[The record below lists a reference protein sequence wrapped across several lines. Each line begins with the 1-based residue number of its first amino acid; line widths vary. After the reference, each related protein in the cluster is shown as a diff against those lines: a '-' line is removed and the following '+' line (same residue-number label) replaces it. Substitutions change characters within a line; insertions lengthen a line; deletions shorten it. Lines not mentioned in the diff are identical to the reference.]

1 MSNKLSDKPYLTNN
15 IEWFIMDSVPNM
27 VMNKKTQ
34 WKWKQRL
41 KDKNVLFAHTYRA
54 KASLLTELVQNK
66 VKQWSK
72 S

>member
-15 IEWFIMDSVPNM
+15 IGWFIMDLVPNM
-27 VMNKKTQ
+27 VMNKKKQ

-41 KDKNVLFAHTYRA
+41 KDKNVLFVHTYGA
-54 KASLLTELVQNK
+54 KASLLTELVQDK

>member
-27 VMNKKTQ
+27 VMNKKKQ

-41 KDKNVLFAHTYRA
+41 KDKNVLFAHTYGA
-54 KASLLTELVQNK
+54 KASLLTELVQDK
-66 VKQWSK
+66 VKQ
-72 S
+72 